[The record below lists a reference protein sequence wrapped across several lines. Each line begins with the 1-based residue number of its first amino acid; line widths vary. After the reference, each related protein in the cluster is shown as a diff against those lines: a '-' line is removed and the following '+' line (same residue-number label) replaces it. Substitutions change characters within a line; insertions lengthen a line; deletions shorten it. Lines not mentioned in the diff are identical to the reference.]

1 MAKQQGKKLI
11 LILVIATIVM
21 IGFFMIRE
29 TNNTIIHFAT
39 EMLSITNH
47 QASSSS
53 KDISN
58 LIGISAFLYI
68 SLSISTVSIGAI
80 IVMLVRYIKKQSY
93 KLIFS

>member
-1 MAKQQGKKLI
+1 MTKQQGKKLI
-11 LILVIATIVM
+11 LVLVIATIIM

-29 TNNTIIHFAT
+29 TNNAIIHFAT
-39 EMLSITNH
+39 EKLSITNH

-68 SLSISTVSIGAI
+68 SLSISTFSIGAI
-80 IVMLVRYIKKQSY
+80 VAILVRYIKKQSL
-93 KLIFS
+93 KLILS

>member
-1 MAKQQGKKLI
+1 MRKQQGKKLI
-11 LILVIATIVM
+11 LILVIAIIIM

-39 EMLSITNH
+39 EKISITNH
-47 QASSSS
+47 EASSSS
-53 KDISN
+53 NAISN
-58 LIGISAFLYI
+58 LIGITALLYI

-80 IVMLVRYIKKQSY
+80 IAILVRSIKKLAL